1 MNRRSGRRGEHEKCE
16 EDAVTTRGKVVG
28 SSPSPATIAVVQ
40 KNGCFFVM
48 SEIPQKA
55 VVGPEEGY
63 EPLGE

>member
-1 MNRRSGRRGEHEKCE
+1 MEKIRQVDNNKLQFNRTNLTSISKSLQL
-16 EDAVTTRGKVVG
+16 A
-28 SSPSPATIAVVQ
+28 IAAVQ

-63 EPLGE
+63 ESLGE

>member
-1 MNRRSGRRGEHEKCE
+1 MEKIRQVDNNKLQFNRTNLTSISKSLQL
-16 EDAVTTRGKVVG
+16 A
-28 SSPSPATIAVVQ
+28 IAVVQ

>member
-1 MNRRSGRRGEHEKCE
+1 MEKIRQVDNNKLQFNRTNLTSISKSLQL
-16 EDAVTTRGKVVG
+16 A
-28 SSPSPATIAVVQ
+28 IAVVQ

-48 SEIPQKA
+48 NEIPQKA

>member
-1 MNRRSGRRGEHEKCE
+1 MISYTSHRGLEQLVARRAHN
-16 EDAVTTRGKVVG
+16 TKVVG